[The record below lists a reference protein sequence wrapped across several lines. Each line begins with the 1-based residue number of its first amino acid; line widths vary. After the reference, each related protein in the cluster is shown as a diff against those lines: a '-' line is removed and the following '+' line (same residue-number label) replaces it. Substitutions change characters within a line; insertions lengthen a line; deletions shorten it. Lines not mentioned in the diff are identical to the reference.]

1 MPAEPLGPVVVGMDG
16 SPLDAAV
23 VDLAAREA
31 AIRAVPLVVVH
42 GVEALAA
49 RSPDACLLVIGHHG
63 GHHGGH
69 RDRRSGGC
77 GAASVVARLLDRAET
92 PVMLQRRLTRTP
104 GPPAPPVLVCVD
116 GTPGSEAAVE
126 FAFVE
131 AGLRGAALLAMHVWP
146 PAAAARGDGPGPGR
160 EEAESA
166 FADLVATWSDKYP
179 DVPVRRAFR
188 HGLDAAIVL
197 TAASRSAQLAVVGF
211 CRPVDHRVS
220 TGPALS
226 AFIDRAECPVTVV
239 PWSAP

>member
-1 MPAEPLGPVVVGMDG
+1 MPAEPLGPVVVGVDG

-23 VDLAAREA
+23 VELAARES
-31 AIRAVPLVVVH
+31 AIRAVPLVVVR
-42 GVEALAA
+42 GVEALAT
-49 RSPDACLLVIGHHG
+49 RSPDACLLVVGHHG
-63 GHHGGH
+63 G
-69 RDRRSGGC
+69 RSGGC
-77 GAASVVARLLDRAET
+77 GTDSVVARLLGRAET
-92 PVMLQRRLTRTP
+92 PVMLQRRPTRTS

-131 AGLRGAALLAMHVWP
+131 AGRRGAALLAMHVWP
-146 PAAAARGDGPGPGR
+146 PAAAARGDGPGPSR

-166 FADLVATWSDKYP
+166 FADLVATWSDKCP
-179 DVPVRRAFR
+179 DVPVRLAFR

-197 TAASRSAQLAVVGF
+197 TAASRSAQLAVVG
-211 CRPVDHRVS
+211 CRRSVDHRVS